1 MTKLFHVQFE
11 EKGLVTFL
19 ATVTPKSLKNLQFC
33 MLCFT
38 FEVFLKITS
47 KTCVALPYGE
57 VGGANGGEGGAL
69 QVLGPYGEDPDC
81 RYHKP

>member
-1 MTKLFHVQFE
+1 MTKLFHVQF
-11 EKGLVTFL
+11 GLIAFF

-47 KTCVALPYGE
+47 KTCVDLPYGE
-57 VGGANGGEGGAL
+57 VGGANGGEGGTL
-69 QVLGPYGEDPDC
+69 QIFCPDG
-81 RYHKP
+81 

>member
-1 MTKLFHVQFE
+1 
-11 EKGLVTFL
+11 
-19 ATVTPKSLKNLQFC
+19 

-47 KTCVALPYGE
+47 KTCVDLPYGE

-81 RYHKP
+81 RYHKPWNLEFGQLDGHYRNQVTLAGWLAGGWLM

>member
-1 MTKLFHVQFE
+1 
-11 EKGLVTFL
+11 
-19 ATVTPKSLKNLQFC
+19 

-47 KTCVALPYGE
+47 KTCVDLPYGE

-81 RYHKP
+81 RYHKPWNLEFGQLGGARSMGPDASNWLTDHHSLI

>member
-1 MTKLFHVQFE
+1 
-11 EKGLVTFL
+11 
-19 ATVTPKSLKNLQFC
+19 

-47 KTCVALPYGE
+47 KTCVDLPYGE